1 MDSRHPSGLGQA
13 TAAAGR
19 QLTLTH
25 QPPVSA
31 EPTTSPNR
39 RARRGSERPRSGHFC
54 PMDRNAVARLL
65 FAAEVYDRGTHLAG
79 AHGGTLKR
87 TGLAVLRAI
96 ANRFHNRTTG
106 RCDPSLGAIARAA
119 GVARST
125 AAVALA
131 RLRAAGFLDWTRRGV
146 MVSRQVRGV
155 AMDGLFT
162 QVTNAYRLALSP
174 PTAPGSFAGE
184 AAATRNSKSESRA
197 ETRFPDKN
205 RALREKHE
213 GAFRDLESLEAAL
226 ARLGAAVKAREALG

>member
-1 MDSRHPSGLGQA
+1 
-13 TAAAGR
+13 
-19 QLTLTH
+19 
-25 QPPVSA
+25 
-31 EPTTSPNR
+31 
-39 RARRGSERPRSGHFC
+39 
-54 PMDRNAVARLL
+54 MDRNAVARLL
-65 FAAEVYDRGTHLAG
+65 FAAEAYDRGTHRAG
-79 AHGGTLKR
+79 THGGTLKR

-96 ANRFHNRTTG
+96 ANRFHNRATG

-146 MVSRQVRGV
+146 VVSRRVRGV
-155 AMDGLFT
+155 AMDGLFA

-174 PTAPGSFAGE
+174 PMTPGSFAGE
-184 AAATRNSKSESRA
+184 ATATQNSASECRA

-205 RALREKHE
+205 NASGEKQGRA
-213 GAFRDLESLEAAL
+213 FVDLQSLEAAL